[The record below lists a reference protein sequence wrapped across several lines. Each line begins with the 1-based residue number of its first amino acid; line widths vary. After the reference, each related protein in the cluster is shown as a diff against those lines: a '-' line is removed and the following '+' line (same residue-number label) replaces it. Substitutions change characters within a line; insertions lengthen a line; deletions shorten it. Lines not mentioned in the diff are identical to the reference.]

1 MEDDLGK
8 SEFSKNGRLFVED
21 INLVKVGIGTA
32 GEESVELEIRC
43 QNLKSPPRRMGAQT
57 LTRRSK

>member
-8 SEFSKNGRLFVED
+8 SKFSKSGRLFVED

-32 GEESVELEIRC
+32 GEESVELEIRY
-43 QNLKSPPRRMGAQT
+43 QNLKSPPR
-57 LTRRSK
+57 